1 MPPKSNWDHEALERE
16 QLRRYG
22 LEHNPYEEIEQ
33 EIELGDRYAEQASL
47 PPGSAAA
54 RAMACRDLGRAGSP
68 YEQPHDRPAPTR
80 MQPGEQVVRRAADG
94 ERERG
99 RVISHLSHEN
109 LVVVAFEAG
118 GETVVE
124 ASELERRAA

>member
-22 LEHNPYEEIEQ
+22 LEHNPYEEHEQ
-33 EIELGDRYAEQASL
+33 EMELADRYCEQASL
-47 PPGSAAA
+47 PPGSAGA
-54 RAMACRDLGRAGSP
+54 REMARHQLGRGSSP
-68 YEQPHDRPAPTR
+68 YEQPHDAPLPTR
-80 MQPGEQVVRRAADG
+80 MQAGEQVVRRAADG
-94 ERERG
+94 AREHG
-99 RVISHLSHEN
+99 RVISHLGHEN